1 MLSLNI
7 LVGVT
12 GSSGVVEL
20 PMYLRVFREK
30 LDANI
35 RLVCTSNVQKFID
48 VNFLAAH
55 ADAPAYQDM
64 YDFPKEYTRNRVP
77 HSFLHDWADIFIILP
92 CTANTLAKCA
102 NGIADNLLTMLV
114 LCSPRPVV
122 FFPNMGPNMWDAKV
136 TQYNAKKLISFGH
149 KVVFPSGNAWITAT
163 GEKVDYGHVPP
174 PYTVAEYI
182 QRHIQQ
188 SDNELKGAF
197 LLEVF
202 SGT

>member
-1 MLSLNI
+1 MTEMPYLCWAFLYTST
-7 LVGVT
+7 GVN
-12 GSSGVVEL
+12 SYVEL

-102 NGIADNLLTMLV
+102 NGVADNLLTMLV

-122 FFPNMGPNMWDAKV
+122 FFPNMGQTCGM
-136 TQYNAKKLISFGH
+136 QKLH
-149 KVVFPSGNAWITAT
+149 NTM
-163 GEKVDYGHVPP
+163 
-174 PYTVAEYI
+174 
-182 QRHIQQ
+182 
-188 SDNELKGAF
+188 LK
-197 LLEVF
+197 
-202 SGT
+202 S